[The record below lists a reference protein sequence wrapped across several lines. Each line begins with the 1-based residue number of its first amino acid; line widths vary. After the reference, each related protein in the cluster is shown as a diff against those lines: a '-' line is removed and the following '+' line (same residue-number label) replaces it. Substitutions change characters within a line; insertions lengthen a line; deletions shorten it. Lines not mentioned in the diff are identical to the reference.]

1 MNEIVENLSGR
12 RAQPT
17 SERPDDRRRGRGAT
31 QPPKLRSRFRI
42 LDVAFQALRGLT
54 SRKLRT
60 ALTALGISIG
70 IASLIS
76 IQGITEANQADA
88 RAEIDALGSDF
99 LFITAGTGITEEAE
113 LLSYAPDMLATHI
126 DALEYVAALYP
137 VDARAR
143 RNELIPEVQTGGV
156 TVSAITSSG
165 LDLLEPVNGSVAFGR
180 FHDATSVEVPG
191 VVLGS
196 LAAER
201 LGIHHL
207 VGHPTIN
214 ISGHRFSVIG
224 VLNEFETI
232 NTDLNRTV
240 IIGLPVAETLFDT
253 VDTPSAIYA
262 QVPAEQLDDVRD
274 RIPAQANPAAPGEV
288 GVSRPTEALEIRE
301 VIDETFARILQALAL
316 IVLAVGGI
324 GIANIMVI
332 SVIERRGEI
341 GLRRSLGATR
351 KHIASQFILEST
363 MLSLLGGALGVA
375 TGVAVVVGYA
385 QFKGFEVILPWDW
398 MSIGVAAA
406 FVLGALAGLY
416 PAWRASRLDPA
427 EAVRPAT

>member
-1 MNEIVENLSGR
+1 M
-12 RAQPT
+12 T
-17 SERPDDRRRGRGAT
+17 K
-31 QPPKLRSRFRI
+31 KLRSRLRI
-42 LDVAFQALRGLT
+42 IDVVMQALRGLT
-54 SRKLRT
+54 SRTLRT

-76 IQGITEANQADA
+76 IQGITEANQAEA

-113 LLSYAPDMLATHI
+113 LLPYAADMLDTHL
-126 DALEYVAALYP
+126 DALEHVAALYP

-165 LDLLEPVNGSVAFGR
+165 LDLLEPVNGSMAFGR

-214 ISGHRFSVIG
+214 ISGNRFAVIG
-224 VLNEFETI
+224 VLNEFETL
-232 NTDLNRTV
+232 NTDLNRTAIV
-240 IIGLPVAETLFDT
+240 GLSVAQELFDT
-253 VDTPSAIYA
+253 PDTPSAIYA
-262 QVPAEQLDDVRD
+262 QVRPEQLDDARD
-274 RIPAQANPAAPGEV
+274 LIPAQANPAAPGEV
-288 GVSRPTEALEIRE
+288 AVSRPTEALEIRE

-351 KHIASQFILEST
+351 KHIASQFVIESI
-363 MLSLLGGALGVA
+363 MLSLLGGLLGVA
-375 TGVAVVVGYA
+375 IGVGIVLGYA
-385 QFKGFEVILPWDW
+385 QYKDFDAIVPWYW
-398 MSIGVAAA
+398 LSIGVGAA
-406 FVLGALAGLY
+406 FGLGALAGLY
-416 PAWRASRLDPA
+416 PAWRASRLEPA
-427 EAVRPAT
+427 EAVRPAA

>member
-1 MNEIVENLSGR
+1 M
-12 RAQPT
+12 
-17 SERPDDRRRGRGAT
+17 SERSIARQSSARPSRR
-31 QPPKLRSRFRI
+31 LRTRLR
-42 LDVAFQALRGLT
+42 LVDVALQALRGLT

-76 IQGITEANQADA
+76 IQGITEANQAEA

-113 LLSYAPDMLATHI
+113 LLPYAAAMLDTHI
-126 DALEYVAALYP
+126 DALEHVAALYP

-143 RNELIPEVQTGGV
+143 RNELIPEVQTGGI
-156 TVSAITSSG
+156 TVSAISSSG
-165 LDLLEPVNGSVAFGR
+165 LDLLEPVNGSVALGR

-201 LGIHHL
+201 LGIRHL
-207 VGHPTIN
+207 VGHPTID
-214 ISGHRFSVIG
+214 ISGRRFAVIG

-240 IIGLPVAETLFDT
+240 IVGLPVAEELFDT
-253 VDTPSAIYA
+253 ADTPGAIYA
-262 QVPAEQLDDVRD
+262 QVPPEELDDVRD
-274 RIPAQANPAAPGEV
+274 LIPAQANPAAPGEV
-288 GVSRPTEALEIRE
+288 AVSRPTEALEIRE

-332 SVIERRGEI
+332 SVMERRGEI

-375 TGVAVVVGYA
+375 TGVAVVLGYA
-385 QFKGFEVILPWDW
+385 QFKGFDAVLPWGW
-398 MSIGVAAA
+398 MSVGVAAA

-427 EAVRPAT
+427 EAVRPAA

>member
-1 MNEIVENLSGR
+1 MRLI
-12 RAQPT
+12 
-17 SERPDDRRRGRGAT
+17 
-31 QPPKLRSRFRI
+31 
-42 LDVAFQALRGLT
+42 DVVSQAVRGLT

-99 LFITAGTGITEEAE
+99 LFITPGTGVTEEAE
-113 LLSYAPDMLATHI
+113 LLSYAPAMLDTH
-126 DALEYVAALYP
+126 LSPVEYVAALYP

-143 RNELIPEVQTGGV
+143 RNALIPEVQTGGV
-156 TVSAITSSG
+156 TVSAVTAAD

-180 FHDATSVEVPG
+180 FHDPTSVEVPA

-201 LGIHHL
+201 LGIRHL
-207 VGHPTIN
+207 TGHPTIN
-214 ISGHRFSVIG
+214 ISGADFSVIG
-224 VLNEFETI
+224 VLNEFETL
-232 NTDLNRTV
+232 NTDLNRTA
-240 IIGLPVAETLFDT
+240 IIGLTVATKLFETP
-253 VDTPSAIYA
+253 DTPGAIYA
-262 QVPAEQLDDVRD
+262 QVRPELLDDVREL
-274 RIPAQANPAAPGEV
+274 IPAQANPAAPGEV
-288 GVSRPTEALEIRE
+288 AVSRPTEALEIRE
-301 VIDETFARILQALAL
+301 VIDETFARILQALAI

-351 KHIASQFILEST
+351 KHIASQFIIEST
-363 MLSLLGGALGVA
+363 VLSLLGGLLGVA
-375 TGVAVVVGYA
+375 IGVSIVVGYA
-385 QFKGFEVILPWDW
+385 RYKDFEIIIPWFW
-398 MSIGVAAA
+398 LSIGVGAA
-406 FVLGALAGLY
+406 FALGALAGLY

-427 EAVRPAT
+427 EAVRPAA

>member
-1 MNEIVENLSGR
+1 MTEASS
-12 RAQPT
+12 T
-17 SERPDDRRRGRGAT
+17 
-31 QPPKLRSRFRI
+31 PKGHRSRFRLI
-42 LDVAFQALRGLT
+42 DVVGQAVSGLT

-99 LFITAGTGITEEAE
+99 LYITPGTGITEDAE
-113 LLSYAPDMLATHI
+113 LLPYAPAMLDTHLT
-126 DALEYVAALYP
+126 DLDYVAALYP

-156 TVSAITSSG
+156 AVSAVTSAD
-165 LDLLEPVNGSVAFGR
+165 LDLLEPVNGAVQFGR
-180 FHDATSVEVPG
+180 FHDPTSVEVPA

-201 LGIHHL
+201 LGVRHL
-207 VGHPTIN
+207 TGHPTIN
-214 ISGHRFSVIG
+214 ISGTNFSVIG
-224 VLNEFETI
+224 VLDEFETL
-232 NTDLNRTV
+232 NTDLNRTA
-240 IIGLPVAETLFDT
+240 IIGLNVAAELFETPDN
-253 VDTPSAIYA
+253 PGAIYA
-262 QVPAEQLDDVRD
+262 QVQPEQLDEVRD
-274 RIPAQANPAAPGEV
+274 LIPAQANPFAPGEV
-288 GVSRPTEALEIRE
+288 AVSRPTEALEIRE

-351 KHIASQFILEST
+351 RHIASQFIVEST
-363 MLSLLGGALGVA
+363 VLSLLGGFLGVA
-375 TGVAVVVGYA
+375 IGVAIVIGYA
-385 QFKGFEVILPWDW
+385 RYKDFEVIIPWFW
-398 MSIGVAAA
+398 LTIGVAAA
-406 FVLGALAGLY
+406 FALGAVAGLY

-427 EAVRPAT
+427 EAVRPAA

>member
-1 MNEIVENLSGR
+1 MSR
-12 RAQPT
+12 RSIARRSST
-17 SERPDDRRRGRGAT
+17 RPSRRRTFRT
-31 QPPKLRSRFRI
+31 RLR
-42 LDVAFQALRGLT
+42 LVDVALQALRGLT

-76 IQGITEANQADA
+76 IQGITEANQAEA

-113 LLSYAPDMLATHI
+113 LLPYAAAMLDTHI
-126 DALEYVAALYP
+126 DALEHVAALYP

-143 RNELIPEVQTGGV
+143 RNELIPEVQTGGI
-156 TVSAITSSG
+156 TVSAISSSG
-165 LDLLEPVNGSVAFGR
+165 LDLLEPVNGSVALGR

-201 LGIHHL
+201 LGIRHL
-207 VGHPTIN
+207 VGHPTID
-214 ISGHRFSVIG
+214 ISGHRFAVIG

-240 IIGLPVAETLFDT
+240 IVGLPVAEDLFDT
-253 VDTPSAIYA
+253 ADTPGAIYA
-262 QVPAEQLDDVRD
+262 QVPPEQLDDVRD
-274 RIPAQANPAAPGEV
+274 LIPAQANPAAPGEV
-288 GVSRPTEALEIRE
+288 AVSRPTEALEIRE

-332 SVIERRGEI
+332 SVMERRGEI

-363 MLSLLGGALGVA
+363 MLSLLGGGLGVA
-375 TGVAVVVGYA
+375 TGVAVVLGYA
-385 QFKGFEVILPWDW
+385 QFKGFDAILPWGW
-398 MSIGVAAA
+398 MSVGVAAA

-427 EAVRPAT
+427 EAVRPAA

>member
-1 MNEIVENLSGR
+1 MINLRNNDTAGS
-12 RAQPT
+12 
-17 SERPDDRRRGRGAT
+17 RGG
-31 QPPKLRSRFRI
+31 RSRLR
-42 LDVAFQALRGLT
+42 LRDVFAQALLGLT

-60 ALTALGISIG
+60 MLTALGISIG

-88 RAEIDALGSDF
+88 KAEIDALGSD
-99 LFITAGTGITEEAE
+99 LLYITPGTGVTEEAE
-113 LLSYAPDMLATHI
+113 LMASAPAMLDTHI
-126 DALEYVAALYP
+126 ESLDYVAALYP

-143 RNELIPEVQTGGV
+143 KNELIPEVETGGI
-156 TVSAITSSG
+156 TVSAVTASG
-165 LDLLEPVNGSVAFGR
+165 LDLLEPVNGSVQLGR
-180 FHDATSVEVPG
+180 FHDATSVEVPT

-201 LGIHHL
+201 LGIRHL

-214 ISGHRFSVIG
+214 LSGNDFAVIG
-224 VLNEFETI
+224 ILHEFERL

-240 IIGLPVAETLFDT
+240 IIGLNVATKLFETPDN
-253 VDTPSAIYA
+253 PGAIYA
-262 QVPAEQLDDVRD
+262 QVQPELLDDARD
-274 RIPAQANPAAPGEV
+274 RIPAQANPAAPGQV
-288 GVSRPTEALEIRE
+288 AVSRPTEALEIRE

-351 KHIASQFILEST
+351 RHIASQFIVES
-363 MLSLLGGALGVA
+363 MFLSLLGGVLGVLI
-375 TGVAVVVGYA
+375 GVAIVVGYA
-385 QFKGFEVILPWDW
+385 RVKDFEVIIPWFW
-398 MSIGVAAA
+398 LWVGVGAA
-406 FVLGALAGLY
+406 FGLGGGAGLY

-427 EAVRPAT
+427 EAVRPAS